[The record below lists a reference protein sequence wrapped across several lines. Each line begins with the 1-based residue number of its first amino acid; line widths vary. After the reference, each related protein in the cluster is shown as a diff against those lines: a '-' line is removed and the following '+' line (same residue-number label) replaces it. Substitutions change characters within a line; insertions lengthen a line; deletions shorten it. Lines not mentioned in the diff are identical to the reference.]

1 MKYPVSHNKRFQE
14 IEEVVAAWPIE
25 KSFDHVL
32 KWLMQFDTEDID
44 LGVRVLKHLNVVGF
58 EDLNTSLSI
67 AYSKLERVAI
77 DKDSKISSRNTLFA
91 GIGDGA
97 KSGAMIGYNFRI
109 ANELPED
116 NFLTDDSLIHL
127 ESGLIENIVL
137 VDDVIGTGDQATKEI
152 KALTEKVTPFGVK
165 NIFLLTAVGMTD
177 GIKSI
182 ITETKAHVFSAFE
195 YTDLDT
201 ATNLDSTFY
210 DGIPHERR
218 SKLRDR
224 LEYYGRVSNKAGL
237 GYGGIGALIAFYYNT
252 PNISLPVIW
261 GSKNSWIPLFKRA
274 VKINGISSYYKQIEA
289 SLNKKRRDN
298 TPIDRKEREL
308 LIFVEGRTDE
318 AFYQFVLGSLTDTGF
333 DKLSVISLGG
343 FGSKTLIENIARLS
357 RYCLFVI
364 EEDERT
370 PQAYVDRFRR
380 NIGEH
385 PSITA
390 RDWSD
395 YLDLDKLSADERWGK
410 LVQRPEDLDEVKSR
424 DYMRRLSMELQ
435 RRLLTQSSWTKE
447 FFETFVDV
455 AKLSELRETLRQRI
469 NELSAANG

>member
-1 MKYPVSHNKRFQE
+1 M
-14 IEEVVAAWPIE
+14 AAWPIE

-32 KWLMQFDTEDID
+32 KWLMQFDTDDID

-77 DKDSKISSRNTLFA
+77 DKNSKISPRNTLFA

-116 NFLTDDSLIHL
+116 NFMTDDSLVHL

-152 KALTEKVTPFGVK
+152 RALTEKVTPFGVK
-165 NIFLLTAVGMTD
+165 NIFLLTAVGMTE
-177 GIKSI
+177 GIKAI
-182 ITETKAHVFSAFE
+182 ITDTKAHVFSAFE

-201 ATNLDSTFY
+201 VTNLDSAFY

-224 LEYYGRVSNKAGL
+224 LDYYGKVSNKAGL

-261 GSKNSWIPLFKRA
+261 GSRNSWIPLFKRA

-289 SLNKKRRDN
+289 SISKKKREN
-298 TPIDRKEREL
+298 TPIDRREREL
-308 LIFVEGRTDE
+308 LIFVEGRVDE
-318 AFYQFVLGSLTDTGF
+318 AFYQFVLGGVEHTGF
-333 DKLSVISLGG
+333 DKLSIISLGG

-357 RYCLFVI
+357 RYCLFLV
-364 EEDERT
+364 EEDERM
-370 PQAYVDRFRR
+370 PPPYVDRFRK
-380 NIGEH
+380 NIGDH
-385 PSITA
+385 PSLNVQS
-390 RDWSD
+390 WYS
-395 YLDLDKLSADERWGK
+395 YLDLDKISADERWGR
-410 LVQRPEDLDEVKSR
+410 LVPRPEDLDEVKSR
-424 DYMRRLSMELQ
+424 DYMRRLAMEFQ
-435 RRLLTQSSWTKE
+435 RRLLTQSAWTKD
-447 FFETFVDV
+447 FLETFIDTG
-455 AKLSELRETLRQRI
+455 KLAELREALRQRI
-469 NELSAANG
+469 QEVSAANG

>member
-1 MKYPVSHNKRFQE
+1 MKYPVSHNQRFQE

-44 LGVRVLKHLNVVGF
+44 LGVRILKHLNVVGY

-77 DKDSKISSRNTLFA
+77 DKDSRISSQNTLFA

-116 NFLTDDSLIHL
+116 NFLTDDSLVHL

-137 VDDVIGTGDQATKEI
+137 VDDVIGTGDQATREI

-182 ITETKAHVFSAFE
+182 IAETKAHVFSAFE

-201 ATNLDSTFY
+201 ATNLDSAFY
-210 DGIPHERR
+210 DGIPHEQR

-224 LEYYGRVSNKAGL
+224 LDYYGRVSSKQGL

-261 GSKNSWIPLFKRA
+261 GSRNSWIPLFKRS

-289 SLNKKRRDN
+289 SITKKKREK
-298 TPIDRKEREL
+298 TPVDRKEKEL
-308 LIFVEGRTDE
+308 LIFVEGRIDE
-318 AFYQFVLGSLTDTGF
+318 AFYQYVLGGIGDTGF
-333 DKLSVISLGG
+333 EKLSIISLGG

-357 RYCLFVI
+357 RYCLFVV
-364 EEDERT
+364 EEDARM
-370 PQAYVDRFRR
+370 PRAYIDRFRK
-380 NIGEH
+380 NIG
-385 PSITA
+385 
-390 RDWSD
+390 
-395 YLDLDKLSADERWGK
+395 
-410 LVQRPEDLDEVKSR
+410 
-424 DYMRRLSMELQ
+424 
-435 RRLLTQSSWTKE
+435 
-447 FFETFVDV
+447 
-455 AKLSELRETLRQRI
+455 
-469 NELSAANG
+469 